1 MRQIPHHQII
11 LIGLLIITLNKRE
24 MHKSAANIAP
34 IDQAI
39 IKGILDGFGQVL
51 EANKIEK
58 FTSEIKK
65 LFTTIKE
72 DSSELSPET
81 VYQIAFHL
89 AFNRAKAIISKKDPK
104 VTLPTTFEETIIK
117 EPSSSNSLEEVR
129 NIDIDNIPRED
140 PSSLVQRAILEGFSS
155 AGGLT
160 SATTIEHI
168 NSEANKL
175 YKAYIDKIDKYETDY
190 QLYQQV
196 FKAAKKIAESIL
208 AAHHELEQK
217 QIRKD
222 EKQRKKYE
230 AEQAELERNRISEIA
245 KKELQELINNLL
257 RDDSITKAYKEA
269 LKYFKLIYI
278 DNKKDPEVVHLFPGT
293 SRDQRYK
300 WKERAVSM
308 ITPMVSEESRKYISE
323 KTKRKYASIN
333 VLCKAAQIFLYRCQ
347 KG

>member
-1 MRQIPHHQII
+1 
-11 LIGLLIITLNKRE
+11 

-34 IDQAI
+34 VDQAI

-51 EANKIEK
+51 DTNNIEK

-65 LFTTIKE
+65 LFATIKE
-72 DSSELSPET
+72 DSSELNPET

-89 AFNRAKAIISKKDPK
+89 ALNRAKTIINKKNPK
-104 VTLPTTFEETIIK
+104 VTSPTTVQETVIK
-117 EPSSSNSLEEVR
+117 EPSSNTSLDEVR

-140 PSSLVQRAILEGFSS
+140 PSSLIQRAILEGFSS

-168 NSEANKL
+168 NSEANKV
-175 YKAYIDKIDKYETDY
+175 YKAYIDKVDKYETDY

-208 AAHHELEQK
+208 SAYHELEQK
-217 QIRKD
+217 QVRKD
-222 EKQRKKYE
+222 DRQRKKYE
-230 AEQAELERNRISEIA
+230 AGQAELERNRISEIA
-245 KKELQELINNLL
+245 KKELQELIGNLL
-257 RDDSITKAYKEA
+257 KDNSLSKTYKEA
-269 LKYFKLIYI
+269 LKYFEFIYI
-278 DNKKDPEVVHLFPGT
+278 DNKKDPQVVHLFPGT

-308 ITPMVSEESRKYISE
+308 IAPMVSEEARKYISE
-323 KTKRKYASIN
+323 KTKRKYASVN